1 MLGHKQPLSN
11 AILGHKKPLGNLMLG
26 HKKPLMDSS
35 MPVSMEM
42 EMAAEGA
49 PKKSALERRINRGGM
64 NLGVLNA

>member
-42 EMAAEGA
+42 AAEEA

>member
-1 MLGHKQPLSN
+1 M
-11 AILGHKKPLGNLMLG
+11 GHKKPLGNLMLG

-42 EMAAEGA
+42 AAEEA